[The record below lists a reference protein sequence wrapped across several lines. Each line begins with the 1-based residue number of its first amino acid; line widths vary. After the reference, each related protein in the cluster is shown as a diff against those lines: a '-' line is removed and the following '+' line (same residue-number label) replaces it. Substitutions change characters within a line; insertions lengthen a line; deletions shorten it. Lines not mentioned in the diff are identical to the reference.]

1 MAETSNQRVFT
12 CHPGAEFKLGQ
23 THSSS
28 GHRLLKTPGPSFTG
42 YKLTLLLPF
51 PRSVNHRSLQLL
63 FFNSILQHL
72 FKLGYSFFVPGL
84 QSGSVGKEFAWNA
97 DLGSLPGLGRSPG
110 EGNGNPLQ
118 YSCLE
123 NTMDRGAWGASRPW
137 DLRVEHNWEPNT
149 FTFFVPIAFTAL
161 IPLSLTPPTQLSP
174 SPAWVF
180 QLPIWPT
187 EIYPP
192 QKYLNGLYQR
202 QT

>member
-84 QSGSVGKEFAWNA
+84 QSGSVGKEFA
-97 DLGSLPGLGRSPG
+97 
-110 EGNGNPLQ
+110 
-118 YSCLE
+118 
-123 NTMDRGAWGASRPW
+123 
-137 DLRVEHNWEPNT
+137 
-149 FTFFVPIAFTAL
+149 
-161 IPLSLTPPTQLSP
+161 
-174 SPAWVF
+174 
-180 QLPIWPT
+180 
-187 EIYPP
+187 
-192 QKYLNGLYQR
+192 
-202 QT
+202 

>member
-12 CHPGAEFKLGQ
+12 CHPGAEFKPGQ

-51 PRSVNHRSLQLL
+51 PRSVNHLSLQLL

-84 QSGSVGKEFAWNA
+84 QSGSVGKEFAWNI

-161 IPLSLTPPTQLSP
+161 IPLESYPSHPAFTIACLSL
-174 SPAWVF
+174 PAPH
-180 QLPIWPT
+180 LAHPNISST
-187 EIYPP
+187 KIS
-192 QKYLNGLYQR
+192 
-202 QT
+202 